1 MTLKLVYSFKL
12 SKARKKTEILC
23 KKMLDLYNYFVAT
36 HPGATRPSE
45 SIKEVVPLMNGWKPV
60 SKDVFRHSS
69 GGVFEVKTD
78 DNLEAAVRKMATVE
92 IESYAKSFPKADAVV
107 INKQISAQISE
118 FFQDNRP
125 R

>member
-1 MTLKLVYSFKL
+1 MKLIYNYKL
-12 SKARKKTEILC
+12 SQAKKKSDALC
-23 KKMLDLYNYFVAT
+23 KKMFDLYNYFVAT

-60 SKDVFRHSS
+60 SKDVFRHQS

-78 DNLEAAVRKMATVE
+78 DNLESAVQKMALVE
-92 IESYAKSFPKADAVV
+92 AEAYAKTFPGTDAEG
-107 INKQISAQISE
+107 IKTLISAQISE
-118 FFQDNRP
+118 FFRDNKP

>member
-1 MTLKLVYSFKL
+1 MNIIFQFKL
-12 SKARKKTEILC
+12 DKARKRVASLC

-60 SKDVFRHSS
+60 SKDVFRHQS

-78 DNLEAAVRKMATVE
+78 DNLESAVRKMATVE
-92 IESYAKSFPKADAVV
+92 IESYAKSFPKADAVI
-107 INKQISAQISE
+107 INKEISAQISE
-118 FFQDNRP
+118 FFRDNKP